1 MMKTYDVIVVGL
13 GAGGVGASLTLALE
27 KNLKV
32 AVVEKEDVGGTMV
45 IGGVN
50 CFEPGIA
57 IGHIQES
64 LCKNLLNKGLGKV
77 QKSIEGYPCENN
89 PYAISVDYNSPYE
102 STLRRGSLDQ
112 RTQCRRFMFDD
123 KAMQTEI

>member
-32 AVVEKEDVGGTMV
+32 AVVEKEEIGGTMV

-57 IGHIQES
+57 VGHIQES
-64 LCKNLLNKGLGKV
+64 LCKSLLNKGLGKV
-77 QKSIEGYPCENN
+77 QKSIEGYPCSFN
-89 PYAISVDYNSPYE
+89 PYAISVDYINVMRQQFEQLSQQE
-102 STLRRGSLDQ
+102 KMKNELFAVWRAN
-112 RTQCRRFMFDD
+112 
-123 KAMQTEI
+123 K